1 MPARI
6 QPEAE
11 RLAEFC
17 RRRHIRKLAVCGSVL
32 RDDFRPDSDIDVLIE
47 FDPDSRPGMV
57 GLHELEEELSKLYG
71 RHRIDLLNPKYL
83 NRRIRERL
91 LQEAEVLF
99 AEG

>member
-17 RRRHIRKLAVCGSVL
+17 RRRHVRRLSVCGSVL

-47 FDPDSRPGMV
+47 FDPDRRPGMV
-57 GLHELEEELSKLYG
+57 GLQEVEEELSELYG
-71 RHRIDLLNPKYL
+71 GHRIDLLNPKYL

-99 AEG
+99 AER